1 MNILLINGQTH
12 KGSTYNLSKK
22 IIEGLIE
29 EEDDTV
35 TEMNLN
41 NLKFCRGCF
50 NCIIKGEKYCP
61 DSDGVSEITEAINKA
76 DVLVINSPNYCMEMS
91 GQLKNF
97 FDHMA
102 FRWLSHRPQPD
113 MNKKV
118 GVAVSTTA
126 GLGAKGTAK
135 QIKRQMFWW
144 GIDKN
149 HIMAESVSAMSWEDI
164 NPVKKEKMIKKAGK
178 LAKKIKKSTTI
189 KRKSFKMKV
198 LFYIMKLQQK
208 NNTWNLLDRKHWE
221 DSGWL

>member
-1 MNILLINGQTH
+1 MNILLINGQSH

-22 IIEGLIE
+22 IIEGLV
-29 EEDDTV
+29 DGDKDTV
-35 TEMNLN
+35 TEINLN

-50 NCIIKGEKYCP
+50 SCITKGEKYCP
-61 DSDGVSEITEAINKA
+61 DSEEISKISEAINKA

-102 FRWLSHRPQPD
+102 FRWLSHRPQPG

-126 GLGAKGTAK
+126 GLGARGTAK
-135 QIKRQMFWW
+135 KIKRQMFWW

-164 NPVKKEKMIKKAGK
+164 NPAKKEKMIKKAGR
-178 LAKKIKKSTTI
+178 LARKIKKRTASN
-189 KRKSFKMKV
+189 RKSLRMKI
-198 LFYIMKLQQK
+198 LFRIMKMQQK
-208 NNTWNLLDRKHWE
+208 NNTWNLLDKNHWE
-221 DSGWL
+221 DNGWL